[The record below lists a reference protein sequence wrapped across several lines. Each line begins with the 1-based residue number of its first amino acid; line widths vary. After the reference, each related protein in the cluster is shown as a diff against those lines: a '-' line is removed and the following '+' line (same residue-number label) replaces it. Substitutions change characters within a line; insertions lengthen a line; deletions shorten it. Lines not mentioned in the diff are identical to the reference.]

1 MLLFE
6 ELVWKDCFEELP
18 YFTEHYMYTTLSTE
32 ILILRK
38 REKAMF
44 LYHYY
49 HDTNNADFHGNIKY
63 YCNYSLLTEN
73 SAQRQ

>member
-1 MLLFE
+1 
-6 ELVWKDCFEELP
+6 
-18 YFTEHYMYTTLSTE
+18 
-32 ILILRK
+32 
-38 REKAMF
+38 MF

-49 HDTNNADFHGNIKY
+49 HDTKNADFHGNIKY